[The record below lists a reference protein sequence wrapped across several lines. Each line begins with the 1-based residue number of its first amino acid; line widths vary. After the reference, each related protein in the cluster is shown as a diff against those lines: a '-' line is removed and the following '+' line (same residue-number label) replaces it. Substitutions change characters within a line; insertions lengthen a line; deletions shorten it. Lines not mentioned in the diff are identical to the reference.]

1 LRTKRR
7 ENFSVFVRAIF
18 AWLHPGE
25 TYLHTWHI
33 DLLCDLLAAGRRGKR
48 LRKIINLPPRSL
60 KSIIVSVALPAW
72 LMGHDPALK
81 IIVVSY
87 SDELARKLSRDF
99 RTVVES
105 DWYKGLFPAMVLGKN
120 TEIEITTSRNGYR
133 YAISTGGTLT
143 GRGAGILI
151 LDDPIKPVDAES
163 DVARSKNNEWFDST
177 LFSRLDDKERGS
189 IILVMQRL
197 HEDDLSGYSS
207 KKVASM

>member
-1 LRTKRR
+1 MKPAAANRPPREAECGELYKLEELSPRVKRELLRSALRDD
-7 ENFSVFVRAIF
+7 FSKFVRAVF
-18 AWLHPGE
+18 VSLHPGE

-33 DLLCDLLAAGRRGKR
+33 DLLCDVLAAGPPGKR
-48 LRKIINLPPRSL
+48 LRNIINLPPRSL

-72 LMGHDPALK
+72 LMGHDPTRK

-99 RTVVES
+99 RAIVES
-105 DWYKGLFPAMVLGKN
+105 EWYKRCFPGMVLGRKN
-120 TEIEITTSRNGYR
+120 TEIEITTTENGYR
-133 YAISTGGTLT
+133 YATSTGGTLT

-177 LFSRLDDKERGS
+177 L
-189 IILVMQRL
+189 
-197 HEDDLSGYSS
+197 
-207 KKVASM
+207 